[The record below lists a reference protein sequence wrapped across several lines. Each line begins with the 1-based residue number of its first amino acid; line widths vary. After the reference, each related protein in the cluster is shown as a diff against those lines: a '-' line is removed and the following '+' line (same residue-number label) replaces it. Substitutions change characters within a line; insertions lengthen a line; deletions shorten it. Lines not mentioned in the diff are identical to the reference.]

1 MINTNMVSMHN
12 RIKEELTGQ
21 KGEPTNKGRGSLII
35 EKIPYRWIEYVKG
48 LFHDTRKKKPTL
60 ANTKKPEM
68 LKDYDHHWKR

>member
-48 LFHDTRKKKPTL
+48 LFHDTRKKKTY
-60 ANTKKPEM
+60 AGEYEKARNA
-68 LKDYDHHWKR
+68 KRL